1 MADTPKNRGAA
12 QLKAALI
19 EEDIYQERF
28 DQTLAK
34 YKPPRALSLV
44 DDSPPSSPQVSLTQ
58 LWESYSTYKKPQVS
72 QSTFAKDFKK
82 TANHIKGLPTDD
94 LSNAVAIRDY
104 IVDNL
109 SPNAAKRLLVQL
121 NACCNWAIS
130 SRLIEFNSFKGMARD
145 IKLGKVNDA
154 DINPFTA
161 SEKEAIIKAFE
172 QHKNYN
178 YYTAFVKFLFATG
191 CRPSEAVA
199 LQWGDIDLNKNFLT
213 FQRSYT
219 ISEDGL
225 KMKQGLKT
233 QKKRKFPFNEGHSL
247 KLLLE
252 SIKPENPQPE
262 KLVFPSPTGKVIDFH
277 NFNVRAWNKILEGLP
292 DIKYRKP
299 YQTRHTFITLAINE
313 ATVSTVARLVGNS
326 PEMIF
331 RHYVGN
337 TTDIFAPDV

>member
-1 MADTPKNRGAA
+1 MMQILTPLLLQK
-12 QLKAALI
+12 
-19 EEDIYQERF
+19 
-28 DQTLAK
+28 
-34 YKPPRALSLV
+34 
-44 DDSPPSSPQVSLTQ
+44 
-58 LWESYSTYKKPQVS
+58 KKPLLKPLN
-72 QSTFAKDFKK
+72 STKIII
-82 TANHIKGLPTDD
+82 T
-94 LSNAVAIRDY
+94 NA
-104 IVDNL
+104 
-109 SPNAAKRLLVQL
+109 P
-121 NACCNWAIS
+121 
-130 SRLIEFNSFKGMARD
+130 
-145 IKLGKVNDA
+145 
-154 DINPFTA
+154 
-161 SEKEAIIKAFE
+161 
-172 QHKNYN
+172 
-178 YYTAFVKFLFATG
+178 FVKFLFATG

-199 LQWGDIDLNKNFLT
+199 LQWGDINLNKNFLT

-262 KLVFPSPTGKVIDFH
+262 QLVFPSPTGKVIDFH

-313 ATVSTVARLVGNS
+313 ATVPTVARLVGNS

-337 TTDIFAPDV
+337 ITDIFAPDI